1 MVVELLYAF
10 TMGNE
15 RIFDFADELL
25 GAKKIRNAQA
35 DFAKGLFKGV
45 VAHLQ
50 HIDSVIKAHLKSWEL
65 SRLGVIDKCILRL
78 GVYEILKGE
87 IDAPVAI
94 NEAIEIAKILGAE
107 NTGKFVNGVLDAIN
121 KQKLAN
127 SSCDSGNLSLELH
140 SADLADFGEQQTQSL
155 VLSPKST
162 KNHES
167 QTENPSVVLNAK
179 SAESSL
185 RGELQIRRS
194 NPKNS
199 ATKSRPIRSAKKQ
212 GKSKKPKSTKFAKS
226 NEKSRNG
233 ESLDSTNRPRN
244 DEIGV
249 DCHDSPKANLAMT
262 EKSVD
267 CFGDSNES
275 PRNDESTHESAFAE
289 SVNPPQQTIEGIAV
303 EVAEFLP
310 NFECGTRVCEH
321 SKFGK
326 SMQDLP
332 KTKLPTQFI
341 FAPPTLSSKQQSAL
355 NFILS
360 HDKTLLFGDTGSG
373 KTEIY
378 INAICATIAQ
388 GKNTLF
394 LMPEIALTP
403 QMERR
408 LKGVFGDLVCIWHS
422 KVSKAKKERILANLH
437 SIKIIAGARSA
448 LFLPLE
454 NLGLIIIDEEHDE
467 AYKSSNN
474 PRYNSRD
481 LAIFLAQKQG
491 IRLIL
496 GSATPSLNSYY
507 NFAKENRIFRLKGG
521 YFEGKKNIIFDNDLD
536 NVPQSLLDKIAT
548 TLKNH
553 KQIIVFVPMRGN
565 FKVLQCESCGS
576 GVKCKHCSINM
587 SLHSKKNALICHY
600 CGYAEPF
607 FYGKTKCKFCAS
619 TAFKALKIGT
629 QEVYKNLS
637 AHFEGAKIAIFDRD
651 EVKSDLQLRG
661 ILSDFNDGKID
672 ILIGTQMISKGH
684 DYHNVELVAILGI
697 DSLLNSSDFRAYERA
712 VGLLFQIAGRCG
724 RKNDG
729 EVFINTQNSA
739 FFMRFLNDYEDFLRF
754 ELENR
759 ANLYPPFMRLA
770 LICAQN
776 KNEGKAKEILQ
787 NAKKIVESTRRN
799 IEIVGLNK
807 APIERIGG
815 LWRYFMLIRAKSA
828 KELLTALL
836 PIKDMGLII
845 DIDPQSIF

>member
-1 MVVELLYAF
+1 MRE
-10 TMGNE
+10 NE
-15 RIFDFADELL
+15 RSKFSWQSIKNQSCVSTPNLARFVVQKIGSKGRSSASADFLLESELRGSPPKSEKRQL
-25 GAKKIRNAQA
+25 LARRGSGEGGAALLRKEKGESNSKKIVGDSQVAKMDSSRYCAQN
-35 DFAKGLFKGV
+35 DKS
-45 VAHLQ
+45 
-50 HIDSVIKAHLKSWEL
+50 SV
-65 SRLGVIDKCILRL
+65 
-78 GVYEILKGE
+78 
-87 IDAPVAI
+87 
-94 NEAIEIAKILGAE
+94 N
-107 NTGKFVNGVLDAIN
+107 
-121 KQKLAN
+121 
-127 SSCDSGNLSLELH
+127 
-140 SADLADFGEQQTQSL
+140 
-155 VLSPKST
+155 
-162 KNHES
+162 
-167 QTENPSVVLNAK
+167 
-179 SAESSL
+179 
-185 RGELQIRRS
+185 
-194 NPKNS
+194 
-199 ATKSRPIRSAKKQ
+199 
-212 GKSKKPKSTKFAKS
+212 
-226 NEKSRNG
+226 
-233 ESLDSTNRPRN
+233 
-244 DEIGV
+244 
-249 DCHDSPKANLAMT
+249 
-262 EKSVD
+262 
-267 CFGDSNES
+267 CFGNES
-275 PRNDESTHESAFAE
+275 PSNDESNKFT
-289 SVNPPQQTIEGIAV
+289 PP
-303 EVAEFLP
+303 
-310 NFECGTRVCEH
+310 
-321 SKFGK
+321 
-326 SMQDLP
+326 
-332 KTKLPTQFI
+332 KLSP
-341 FAPPTLSSKQQSAL
+341 AQQSAL
-355 NFILS
+355 DFILS

-408 LKGVFGDLVCIWHS
+408 LKSVFGDLVCIWHS

-467 AYKSSNN
+467 AYKSTTN

-496 GSATPSLNSYY
+496 GSATPSLNSYH
-507 NFAKENRIFRLKGG
+507 NFGKENRIFRLKGG
-521 YFEGKKNIIFDNDLD
+521 YFEGKKSIVFDSDLE

-548 TLKNH
+548 ALKNQ

-607 FYGKTKCKFCAS
+607 FDGKTKCKFCDS

-629 QEVYKNLS
+629 QEVFKNLS
-637 AHFEGAKIAIFDRD
+637 AHFTNAKIAIFDRD
-651 EVKSDLQLRG
+651 EVRSDSRLRG
-661 ILSDFNDGKID
+661 ILGDFNDGKID

-697 DSLLNSSDFRAYERA
+697 DNLLNSSDFRAYERA
-712 VGLLFQIAGRCG
+712 VALLFQIAGRCG

-729 EVFINTQNSA
+729 EVFINTQNRA
-739 FFMRFLNDYEDFLRF
+739 FFTRFLNDYEDFLRF

-776 KNEGKAKEILQ
+776 KSESKAKDILQ
-787 NAKKIVESTRRN
+787 NAKKIVESTHRN

-815 LWRYFMLIRAKSA
+815 LWRYFMLVRAKSA

>member
-1 MVVELLYAF
+1 MKYYLIAPLKLNLSPLEYESRETFHKNDIVKISVK
-10 TMGNE
+10 NKS
-15 RIFDFADELL
+15 LL
-25 GAKKIRNAQA
+25 GIVLSEVEKPN
-35 DFAKGLFKGV
+35 FKC
-45 VAHLQ
+45 
-50 HIDSVIKAHLKSWEL
+50 K
-65 SRLGVIDKCILRL
+65 
-78 GVYEILKGE
+78 
-87 IDAPVAI
+87 
-94 NEAIEIAKILGAE
+94 EAIKSEFALSESQAILGH
-107 NTGKFVNGVLDAIN
+107 FV
-121 KQKLAN
+121 AN
-127 SSCDSGNLSLELH
+127 YYCTNLSVAFGIFTLGNLSLDSRNSPLELH
-140 SADLADFGEQQTQSL
+140 SVDFGIFGASQTPSL
-155 VLSPKST
+155 VSAPKIP
-162 KNHES
+162 KNYES
-167 QTENPSVVLNAK
+167 QTENPSVVDSLH
-179 SAESSL
+179 ES
-185 RGELQIRRS
+185 
-194 NPKNS
+194 N
-199 ATKSRPIRSAKKQ
+199 KKI
-212 GKSKKPKSTKFAKS
+212 KSKKPLKSFCYFW
-226 NEKSRNG
+226 
-233 ESLDSTNRPRN
+233 L
-244 DEIGV
+244 I
-249 DCHDSPKANLAMT
+249 PK
-262 EKSVD
+262 V
-267 CFGDSNES
+267 ES
-275 PRNDESTHESAFAE
+275 PLPL
-289 SVNPPQQTIEGIAV
+289 NPN
-303 EVAEFLP
+303 LP
-310 NFECGTRVCEH
+310 NNAPNSKLSAQ
-321 SKFGK
+321 SKF
-326 SMQDLP
+326 
-332 KTKLPTQFI
+332 T
-341 FAPPTLSSKQQSAL
+341 PPTLSPKQQSAL
-355 NFILS
+355 DFILS

-378 INAICATIAQ
+378 INAIYETLKQ

-408 LKGVFGDLVCIWHS
+408 LKSVFGDLVCIWHS

-454 NLGLIIIDEEHDE
+454 NFGLIIIDEEHDE
-467 AYKSSNN
+467 AYKSTTN

-481 LAIFLAQKQG
+481 LAIFLAKKQG

-521 YFEGKKNIIFDNDLD
+521 YFEGKKSIIFDSDLD
-536 NVPQSLLDKIAT
+536 NVPQSLLEKIAT
-548 TLKNH
+548 ALKNQ

-587 SLHSKKNALICHY
+587 SLHSKQNALICHY

-607 FYGKTKCKFCAS
+607 FDGRTKCKFCDS

-637 AHFEGAKIAIFDRD
+637 THFKDAKIAIFDRD
-651 EVKSDLQLRG
+651 EVKSDSRLRG
-661 ILSDFNDGKID
+661 ILGDFNDGKID

-712 VGLLFQIAGRCG
+712 TALLFQIAGRCG

-729 EVFINTQNSA
+729 EVFINTQNRA

-759 ANLYPPFMRLA
+759 TNLYPPFVRLA

-776 KNEGKAKEILQ
+776 KSEGKAKEILQ

-799 IEIVGLNK
+799 IEIIGLNK

-828 KELLTALL
+828 KELLTALS

>member
-1 MVVELLYAF
+1 MKYYLIAPLKLNLPPLEYESHETFHKNDIVKISVKNK
-10 TMGNE
+10 T
-15 RIFDFADELL
+15 LL
-25 GAKKIRNAQA
+25 GIVLSEVEKPNFKCKEAVRSE
-35 DFAKGLFKGV
+35 FA
-45 VAHLQ
+45 
-50 HIDSVIKAHLKSWEL
+50 L
-65 SRLGVIDKCILRL
+65 SESQV
-78 GVYEILKGE
+78 
-87 IDAPVAI
+87 
-94 NEAIEIAKILGAE
+94 ILGH
-107 NTGKFVNGVLDAIN
+107 FV
-121 KQKLAN
+121 AN
-127 SSCDSGNLSLELH
+127 YYCTNLSVAFGIFTLGNSPLELH
-140 SADLADFGEQQTQSL
+140 SVRLLGFGASQTPSL
-155 VLSPKST
+155 VSAPKIP
-162 KNHES
+162 KNYES
-167 QTENPSVVLNAK
+167 QTENPSVVDSAH
-179 SAESSL
+179 SAESS
-185 RGELQIRRS
+185 E
-194 NPKNS
+194 KN
-199 ATKSRPIRSAKKQ
+199 
-212 GKSKKPKSTKFAKS
+212 KSKKHIKSFCYFW
-226 NEKSRNG
+226 
-233 ESLDSTNRPRN
+233 L
-244 DEIGV
+244 
-249 DCHDSPKANLAMT
+249 SPK
-262 EKSVD
+262 V
-267 CFGDSNES
+267 ES
-275 PRNDESTHESAFAE
+275 PLPLNT
-289 SVNPPQQTIEGIAV
+289 N
-303 EVAEFLP
+303 LP
-310 NFECGTRVCEH
+310 NNA
-321 SKFGK
+321 
-326 SMQDLP
+326 P
-332 KTKLPTQFI
+332 KRELSAQSTFT
-341 FAPPTLSSKQQSAL
+341 PPTLSFKQQSAL
-355 NFILS
+355 DFILS

-378 INAICATIAQ
+378 INAICETLKQ

-408 LKGVFGDLVCIWHS
+408 LKSVFGDLVCIWHS
-422 KVSKAKKERILANLH
+422 KVSKVKKERILTNLH

-467 AYKSSNN
+467 AYKSTTN

-491 IRLIL
+491 IRIIL

-521 YFEGKKNIIFDNDLD
+521 YFEGKKSIVFDSDLENI
-536 NVPQSLLDKIAT
+536 PQSLLEKIAT
-548 TLKNH
+548 ALKNQ

-587 SLHSKKNALICHY
+587 SLHAKKNALICHY

-607 FYGKTKCKFCAS
+607 FDGRTKCKFCDS

-637 AHFEGAKIAIFDRD
+637 AHFTNAKIAIFDRD
-651 EVKSDLQLRG
+651 EVKSDSRLRG
-661 ILSDFNDGKID
+661 ILGDFNDGKID

-697 DSLLNSSDFRAYERA
+697 DNLLNSSDFRAYERA
-712 VGLLFQIAGRCG
+712 VALLFQIAGRCG

-729 EVFINTQNSA
+729 EVFINTQNRA
-739 FFMRFLNDYEDFLRF
+739 FFMRFLSDYEDFLRF

-759 ANLYPPFMRLA
+759 ANLYPPFVRLA

-776 KNEGKAKEILQ
+776 KSEVKAKEILQ

-799 IEIVGLNK
+799 IEIIGLNK

-828 KELLTALL
+828 KELLTALV

>member
-1 MVVELLYAF
+1 MKYYLIAPLRLNLPPLEY
-10 TMGNE
+10 E
-15 RIFDFADELL
+15 SREIFHKNDIVKISIKNKSLL
-25 GAKKIRNAQA
+25 GI
-35 DFAKGLFKGV
+35 
-45 VAHLQ
+45 
-50 HIDSVIKAHLKSWEL
+50 
-65 SRLGVIDKCILRL
+65 
-78 GVYEILKGE
+78 
-87 IDAPVAI
+87 
-94 NEAIEIAKILGAE
+94 
-107 NTGKFVNGVLDAIN
+107 
-121 KQKLAN
+121 
-127 SSCDSGNLSLELH
+127 
-140 SADLADFGEQQTQSL
+140 
-155 VLSPKST
+155 VLSEVEKPNFKC
-162 KNHES
+162 KE
-167 QTENPSVVLNAK
+167 
-179 SAESSL
+179 
-185 RGELQIRRS
+185 
-194 NPKNS
+194 
-199 ATKSRPIRSAKKQ
+199 ATKSEFILSESQVILGHFVAKYYCTNLSVAFGIFTLGNLKNSSLGMQ
-212 GKSKKPKSTKFAKS
+212 FRTCEKFWESTDSKSSFIPKFFTNTKATPQIL
-226 NEKSRNG
+226 E
-233 ESLDSTNRPRN
+233 
-244 DEIGV
+244 
-249 DCHDSPKANLAMT
+249 
-262 EKSVD
+262 
-267 CFGDSNES
+267 FGDSNKGDSAES
-275 PRNDESTHESAFAE
+275 KNGESANLA
-289 SVNPPQQTIEGIAV
+289 QQTIEGIAV

-310 NFECGTRVCEH
+310 NFECETRLGVCEH

-326 SMQDLP
+326 SMQDAP
-332 KTKLPTQFI
+332 KRELNAQSTFTPPKLSPT
-341 FAPPTLSSKQQSAL
+341 QQSAL
-355 NFILS
+355 DFILA
-360 HDKTLLFGDTGSG
+360 HEKTLLFGDTGSG

-388 GKNTLF
+388 GKRTLF

-408 LKGVFGDLVCIWHS
+408 LKSVFGDLVCIWHS
-422 KVSKAKKERILANLH
+422 KVSKAKKERIMANLH

-467 AYKSSNN
+467 AYKSTAN

-507 NFAKENRIFRLKGG
+507 NFGKENRIFRLKGG
-521 YFEGKKNIIFDNDLD
+521 YFEGKKSIVFDSDLD

-548 TLKNH
+548 ALQNQ

-607 FYGKTKCKFCAS
+607 FDGKTKCKACDS

-629 QEVYKNLS
+629 QEVFKNLIT
-637 AHFEGAKIAIFDRD
+637 HFTNAKIAIFDRD
-651 EVKSDLQLRG
+651 EVRSDSRLRV

-697 DSLLNSSDFRAYERA
+697 DNLLHSSDFRAYERA
-712 VGLLFQIAGRCG
+712 VALLFQIAGRCG

-729 EVFINTQNSA
+729 EVFINTQNRA
-739 FFMRFLNDYEDFLRF
+739 FFTRFLNDYEDFLRF

-776 KNEGKAKEILQ
+776 RSESKAKEILQ
-787 NAKKIVESTRRN
+787 NAKKIVESTHRN

-815 LWRYFMLIRAKSA
+815 LWRYFMLVRAKSA